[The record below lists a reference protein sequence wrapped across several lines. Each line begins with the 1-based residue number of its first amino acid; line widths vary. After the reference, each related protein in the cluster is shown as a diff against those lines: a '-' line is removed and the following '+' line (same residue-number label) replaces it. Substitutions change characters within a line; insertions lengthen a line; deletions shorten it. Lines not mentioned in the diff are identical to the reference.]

1 MSVSNSNADNKDLN
15 LNNNIDKK
23 VPRHLAI
30 ILDGN
35 GRWAKKRGLPRLMG
49 HRAGLRKLE
58 EMVRLVKREGIRYF
72 SVYAFSTENWNRPLT
87 EVQGLMSLFRFYIKH
102 KVKEVKAEGARIRFA
117 GRKDKLPEDLLE
129 MMRWAE
135 DETKD
140 ENILDFILC
149 INYGGRAEIL
159 DAINNLRHDDKFL
172 NKDLNINIT
181 EEDLR
186 KYFYLPDVPDPDL
199 IIRTSGELRISNFW
213 LWEGAYSEFY
223 FTDTYWPDFDYDAL
237 KAALEDYAGRE
248 RRYGG
253 LKK

>member
-1 MSVSNSNADNKDLN
+1 M
-15 LNNNIDKK
+15 DKK

-72 SVYAFSTENWNRPLT
+72 SVYAFSTENWNRPWT

-172 NKDLNINIT
+172 NKDLNIDIT